1 MMGNA
6 LMQVAAFFALL
17 FAFAW
22 PLGRY
27 MARIYQGDIVPWMR
41 WMRPFERLLYRTAGV
56 REDDDMPWTHY
67 AASVLVFG
75 LLGVLALYGLQ
86 RLQAV
91 LPFNPEHRAGISPDL
106 AFNTAASFVTNT
118 NWQSYAGEVS
128 MGYLVQMLGLT
139 VQSFV
144 SAATGM
150 AVVVALIRAFGRK
163 MATGIGNFWVDM
175 VRSVLYVLLPL
186 SLLVALA
193 LVSQGVVQNMS
204 PYASAQLTQSVT
216 YTVPAADT
224 KAAPTTAAAVQS
236 EPATVTVT
244 TQTIPMGPAA
254 SQVAIKHLGTNGG
267 GFFNANSAHPLENP
281 TPLSNLIEMLA
292 LTLIPAALCFCFGQ
306 MVGQRRQGL
315 ALLAAM
321 TVILLAML
329 SVVMWAEHSGN
340 PLLAQWGASLQGSE
354 LAPGGNMEGKELR
367 FGITASALFVAV
379 TTAVS
384 CGAVNAMHDSLT
396 PLGGMAAM
404 WLIQLGEVVFG
415 GAGSGLYGMLVFAML
430 AVFVAGL
437 MIGRTPEYL
446 GKKIGAFEV
455 KMASVAIL
463 ATPLAALFGTALS
476 VVLDVGRAGIANPGA
491 HGFSEI
497 LYAFSSAANNNGSAF
512 AGLAANTPYYN
523 TALALAML
531 WGRYLIMVAVLAIA
545 GALAAKKTVPPSA
558 GTLPTH
564 GPLFVLLLVIT
575 VVVVGA
581 LTFLP
586 ALALGPVVE
595 HLQMLAGR

>member
-1 MMGNA
+1 MIGNA
-6 LMQVAAFFALL
+6 LMQVAAFFAVL
-17 FAFAW
+17 FAAAW

-27 MARIYQGDIVPWMR
+27 MARIYQGDVPLWMR
-41 WMRPFERLLYRTAGV
+41 WMRPFERLLYRAAGV

-67 AASVLVFG
+67 AAAVLVFG
-75 LLGVLALYGLQ
+75 LCGVLALYGLQ

-106 AFNTAASFVTNT
+106 AFNTAVSFVTNT

-204 PYASAQLTQSVT
+204 PYASVQLTQSVT
-216 YTVPAADT
+216 YAVPATDT
-224 KAAPTTAAAVQS
+224 KAAATAQTA
-236 EPATVTVT
+236 PATVTAT

-292 LTLIPAALCFCFGQ
+292 LTLIPAALCSCFGA
-306 MVGQRRQGL
+306 MVGPRRQGL

-329 SVVMWAEHSGN
+329 AVVLWAEHSGN
-340 PLLAQWGASLQGSE
+340 PLLAQWGASLQGSD

-396 PLGGMAAM
+396 PLGGMAAL

-523 TALALAML
+523 TALGLAML

>member
-224 KAAPTTAAAVQS
+224 KAAATTAAAVQTA
-236 EPATVTVT
+236 PATVTVT

-463 ATPLAALFGTALS
+463 ATPDS
-476 VVLDVGRAGIANPGA
+476 
-491 HGFSEI
+491 
-497 LYAFSSAANNNGSAF
+497 
-512 AGLAANTPYYN
+512 
-523 TALALAML
+523 
-531 WGRYLIMVAVLAIA
+531 
-545 GALAAKKTVPPSA
+545 PP
-558 GTLPTH
+558 
-564 GPLFVLLLVIT
+564 
-575 VVVVGA
+575 
-581 LTFLP
+581 
-586 ALALGPVVE
+586 
-595 HLQMLAGR
+595 

>member
-144 SAATGM
+144 SAATG
-150 AVVVALIRAFGRK
+150 
-163 MATGIGNFWVDM
+163 IGNFWVDM

-216 YTVPAADT
+216 YTVPAAEP
-224 KAAPTTAAAVQS
+224 AAEPANEQATVSSTATAAVQTA
-236 EPATVTVT
+236 PATVTVT

-321 TVILLAML
+321 TMILLAML

-396 PLGGMAAM
+396 PLGGMAAL

-446 GKKIGAFEV
+446 GKKVGAFEV

-463 ATPLAALFGTALS
+463 ATPLAALFGTAFS

>member
-224 KAAPTTAAAVQS
+224 KAAATTAAAVQTA
-236 EPATVTVT
+236 PATVTVT

-267 GFFNANSAHPLENP
+267 GFFNANSAHPLG
-281 TPLSNLIEMLA
+281 
-292 LTLIPAALCFCFGQ
+292 FCFGQ

>member
-224 KAAPTTAAAVQS
+224 KAAATTAAAVQTA
-236 EPATVTVT
+236 PATVTVT

-545 GALAAKKTVPPSA
+545 GALAAKNTMNHSPHPRPAATAPMALRRAPCTPPPC
-558 GTLPTH
+558 PT
-564 GPLFVLLLVIT
+564 
-575 VVVVGA
+575 
-581 LTFLP
+581 
-586 ALALGPVVE
+586 
-595 HLQMLAGR
+595 R